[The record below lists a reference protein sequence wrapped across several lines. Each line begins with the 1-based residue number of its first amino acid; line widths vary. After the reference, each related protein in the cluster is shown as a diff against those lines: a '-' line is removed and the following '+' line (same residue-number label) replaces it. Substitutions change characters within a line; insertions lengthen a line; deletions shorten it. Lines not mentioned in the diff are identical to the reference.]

1 MIQKFMLMV
10 KRNMYCRIS
19 LLQQGLLT
27 ERRPEWSSKRWD
39 MKTVI
44 TARENPGQHTGMKQ
58 IGVLHTDPP
67 KWLDNDHPPF

>member
-1 MIQKFMLMV
+1 MPMILVKKNPRGKVLMV

-19 LLQQGLLT
+19 LSQQGLLT

-44 TARENPGQHTGMKQ
+44 TARENPGSIQA
-58 IGVLHTDPP
+58 
-67 KWLDNDHPPF
+67 